1 IYRNANWCV
10 DPRRINALFVELL
23 IEQTGQVSVIRLFNN
38 GRKTW
43 KDGGLVPLK
52 NVKWINGSYKE
63 DNRIFG
69 SEFEAKEWTDALYP
83 DFVAYLG
90 NKINVG
96 YATPDEKVIKYL
108 ASFLPQWAD
117 YNNLKVD
124 VCTEKTKIDG
134 QIIYKIW
141 TVKL

>member
-1 IYRNANWCV
+1 MAGRRNKIIVEVVERLGNEVNPV
-10 DPRRINALFVELL
+10 D
-23 IEQTGQVSVIRLFNN
+23 
-38 GRKTW
+38 
-43 KDGGLVPLK
+43 

-63 DNRIFG
+63 DNRIFD
-69 SEFEAKEWTDALYP
+69 SEFEVKKWADALYP

-90 NKINVG
+90 NKNNVG

-108 ASFLPQWAD
+108 ASLLPQWAV
-117 YNNLKVD
+117 YNNLQIG
-124 VCTEKTKIDG
+124 VCTGKTKING